1 MRYNIILYKICLRYL
16 IVSILAYNKGNSWPR
31 SFLCERQM
39 PGGNN
44 PILTNARP
52 PGENVA
58 ANARPWGQVSVTNAP
73 HCPGGGMVAAGI
85 D

>member
-1 MRYNIILYKICLRYL
+1 
-16 IVSILAYNKGNSWPR
+16 
-31 SFLCERQM
+31 M

-52 PGENVA
+52 PGENAA

-73 HCPGGGMVAAGI
+73 HCPGGGWSQLELTDALWPLKDKPLKISLHVFRI
-85 D
+85 PFFEESFLSN

>member
-1 MRYNIILYKICLRYL
+1 
-16 IVSILAYNKGNSWPR
+16 
-31 SFLCERQM
+31 M

-52 PGENVA
+52 PGEHAA
-58 ANARPWGQVSVTNAP
+58 ANAQPWGQQVSVQRP
-73 HCPGGGMVAAGI
+73 HTVPGGGMVAAGI

>member
-1 MRYNIILYKICLRYL
+1 M
-16 IVSILAYNKGNSWPR
+16 ADNKGNSWPQ

-52 PGENVA
+52 PGEHVA
-58 ANARPWGQVSVTNAP
+58 ANARPWGQVSVQMP
-73 HCPGGGMVAAGI
+73 HTVPGGGGGGMVAAGI

>member
-1 MRYNIILYKICLRYL
+1 MYL

-31 SFLCERQM
+31 SFLCERQI

-52 PGENVA
+52 PGENAA

-73 HCPGGGMVAAGI
+73 HCPGGGGWSQLELTDALVP
-85 D
+85 